1 MLSHYDSPMQDK
13 NFLFTALELVRPV
26 FAVLLTVTQPH
37 AGDAVAARAGK
48 VSLLALLAM
57 GN

>member
-1 MLSHYDSPMQDK
+1 MQDEK
-13 NFLFTALELVRPV
+13 FLFTALELVRSV
-26 FAVLLTVTQPH
+26 FTVLLTVTQPH
-37 AGDAVAARAGK
+37 AGDAVATWTGK